1 VSVPPEAPYL
11 VSVGTA
17 VSPDSYTQEEVL
29 DLYGISDPRVRSVF
43 ANSGI
48 DRRHL
53 AVVRDPVTGRPRPE
67 SQGDLLTK
75 HRTVG
80 LEMAEQAITIA
91 LKRAGVAPADVAHLC
106 CVTSTGFLTP
116 GFSALLIK
124 QMGFAHATSRLD
136 VVGMGCNAGANA
148 LQSTA
153 AWAAA
158 HPGRVA
164 LLVCI
169 EVCSAAYVIDDT
181 MRTAVVN
188 SLFGDGSAALV
199 VRTPDPGESPAPASA
214 PLPRVIG
221 AASTIIPEAIGAMRF
236 DWDETQGR
244 FSFFL
249 DRDVPYVVGAH
260 VEETVDRLLAPAGLR
275 RGDVA
280 HWIVH
285 SGGRKVIDAVQVNL
299 GLTRHDLRHTLG
311 VLRDL
316 GNLSSGSF
324 LFSYERLLAEEIAVP
339 GDYGVLM
346 AMGPG
351 SSIEALLT
359 RW

>member
-1 VSVPPEAPYL
+1 MSTSAEGPSL
-11 VSVGTA
+11 LSVGTA

-29 DLYGISDPRVRSVF
+29 DLYGITDARIRSVF
-43 ANSGI
+43 YNSGI

-53 AVVRDPVTGRPRPE
+53 AVVRDPDTGRPVPE
-67 SQGDLLTK
+67 TQGQLLAK

-80 LEMAEQAITIA
+80 LEMAEQAITMA
-91 LKRAGVAPADVAHLC
+91 LKRAGVALADVAHLC

-116 GFSALLIK
+116 GFSAMLIK
-124 QMGFAHATSRLD
+124 QLGLAHSTSRLD

-148 LQSTA
+148 LQATS
-153 AWAAA
+153 AWAST
-158 HPGRVA
+158 HPGQLA
-164 LLVCI
+164 ILVCV

-199 VRTPDPGESPAPASA
+199 IRAPVPGEPPAASVC
-214 PLPRVIG
+214 PRVVG
-221 AASTIIPEAIGAMRF
+221 SASTIVPEAIEAMRF
-236 DWDETQGR
+236 DWDDVQGR

-260 VEETVDRLLAPAGLR
+260 VEETIDRLLAPAGLR
-275 RGDVA
+275 RTDVA
-280 HWIVH
+280 HWTVH
-285 SGGRKVIDAVQVNL
+285 SGGRKVIDSVQVNL
-299 GLTRHDLRHTLG
+299 GLTRHDLRHTLD

-324 LFSYERLLAEEIAVP
+324 LFSYERLLAEQIAAP

-351 SSIEALLT
+351 SSIEAVLT
-359 RW
+359 CW